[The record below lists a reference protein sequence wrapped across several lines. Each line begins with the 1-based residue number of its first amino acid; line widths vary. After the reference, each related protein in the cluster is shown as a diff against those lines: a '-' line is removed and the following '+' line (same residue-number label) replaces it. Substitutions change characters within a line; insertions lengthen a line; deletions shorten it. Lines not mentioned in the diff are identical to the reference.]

1 MRTIVLIIFAVISIG
16 WIGFMAQAALDS
28 WPQLSLDLSHV
39 DPATQSAYQW
49 AINMHV
55 AKYAALALLPP
66 LLVWIAGLKAFAK
79 RK

>member
-1 MRTIVLIIFAVISIG
+1 MRTTVLFVFAVISIG
-16 WIGFMAQAALDS
+16 WIGFIAQAALDS

-39 DPATQSAYQW
+39 DPETQSAYQW

-55 AKYAALALLPP
+55 AKYASMALLPP
-66 LLVWIAGLKAFAK
+66 VAIWFAGRQAFAK

>member
-1 MRTIVLIIFAVISIG
+1 MRTVALVVFAAVSIG
-16 WIGFMAQAALDS
+16 WIGFMAQAALGS

-49 AINMHV
+49 AINLHV
-55 AKYAALALLPP
+55 AKYAAFGLLPP
-66 LLVWIAGLKAFAK
+66 LIVWIAGRKAFAK

>member
-1 MRTIVLIIFAVISIG
+1 MRTIGLVVFAVVSIG
-16 WIGFMAQAALDS
+16 WIGFMAQSALGS

-66 LLVWIAGLKAFAK
+66 LIVWIAGVKALAK